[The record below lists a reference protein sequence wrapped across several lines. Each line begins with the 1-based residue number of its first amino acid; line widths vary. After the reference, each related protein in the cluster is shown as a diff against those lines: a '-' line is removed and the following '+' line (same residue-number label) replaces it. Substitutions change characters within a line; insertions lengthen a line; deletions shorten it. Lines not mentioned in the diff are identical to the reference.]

1 MSQELLTDRRLADVP
16 LVVLDTETTGLSPSM
31 GHRVVEIGALRLENW
46 RPVAEISQL
55 VQPGRTLDPGA
66 SRVHG
71 IYDEDLAGQP
81 AFAEIADDLLALMD
95 GAVLVAHN
103 ATFDAGFVAMEFHLG
118 GYAGDDHAPMPANP
132 WLCTLQLARRRFH
145 FGRNNLGAVAR
156 QLNIRVETAH
166 RALADV
172 YTTAAILKRM
182 AEQLQAQGVETVG
195 DLLQAQGGP
204 IYAPQPAQP
213 VDLPPLLAD
222 ALARG
227 GDLRIEYAASRGSSQ
242 RIITPKYVT
251 TGSGGVYVVAYC
263 HLRHEQRTFRLDRIL
278 SMEPVGGGGMG

>member
-1 MSQELLTDRRLADVP
+1 
-16 LVVLDTETTGLSPSM
+16 M

-55 VQPGRTLDPGA
+55 IQPGRALDPGA

-71 IYDEDLAGQP
+71 INDEDLIGKP
-81 AFAEIADDLLALMD
+81 AFAEIADDLLALLD
-95 GAVLVAHN
+95 GALLVAHN
-103 ATFDAGFVAMEFHLG
+103 AAFDAGFVGMEFYLG
-118 GYAGDDHAPMPANP
+118 GYVTSEHAPTPANP

-156 QLNIRVETAH
+156 QLNIRVDNAH

-182 AEQLQAQGVETVG
+182 SEQLQSQGVETVG

-204 IYAPQPAQP
+204 IYAPPPAQP
-213 VDLPPLLAD
+213 VALPPLLAE
-222 ALARG
+222 ALASG
-227 GDLRIEYAASRGSSQ
+227 GDLHIEYAARRGSSR

-251 TGSGGVYVVAYC
+251 TRSGGAYVIAYC

-278 SMEPVGGGGMG
+278 SMEPVGDG